1 MRVLQRLGGLIAS
14 RFLAIYASLA
24 LLYLMLPIITIALFS
39 FNDPVGRSNY
49 SWSSFTFD
57 NWLTLFRDPT
67 LVKAVGTSLRIALV
81 STIIATAIGTL
92 MAMALVRYRFRF
104 RKAIDLFVFLPLR
117 QRHMRDMNDFQV
129 QCS

>member
-49 SWSSFTFD
+49 SWSS
-57 NWLTLFRDPT
+57 
-67 LVKAVGTSLRIALV
+67 
-81 STIIATAIGTL
+81 
-92 MAMALVRYRFRF
+92 
-104 RKAIDLFVFLPLR
+104 
-117 QRHMRDMNDFQV
+117 
-129 QCS
+129 